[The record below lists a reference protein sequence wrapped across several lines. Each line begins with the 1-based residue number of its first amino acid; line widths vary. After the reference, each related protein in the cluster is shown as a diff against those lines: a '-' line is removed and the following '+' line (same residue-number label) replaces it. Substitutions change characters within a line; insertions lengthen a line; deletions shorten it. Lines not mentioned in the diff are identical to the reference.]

1 MKISILVDVPNSW
14 ILPWVK
20 ILKDELIVKGNEV
33 NFVKEANLIEKGDVA
48 FLLGCVKI
56 VPNDVLTMNN
66 HNIVVHPSALPKGK
80 GFSPLAWQ
88 IIEGKNEIPVSLFE
102 AVPEADAG
110 DIYLQDTIYLNG
122 DELNDEIKEK
132 QGKVTVS
139 LCLRFIDEIQYLK
152 PQQQSGNE
160 TFYPRRTEKDSE
172 LDPNKTIVEQFN
184 LLRVVDNERY
194 PAFFIVND
202 KKYIIKI
209 NKT

>member
-14 ILPWVK
+14 ILPWVN
-20 ILKDELIVKGNEV
+20 ILKDELIVRGNEV
-33 NFVKEANLIEKGDVA
+33 HFVREANLIQKGDVL

-88 IIEGKNEIPVSLFE
+88 ILEGKNEIPVSLFE
-102 AVPEADAG
+102 AVSEADAG

-139 LCLRFIDEIQYLK
+139 LCLKFIDEIEYLK
-152 PQQQSGNE
+152 PQSQSGKE
-160 TFYPRRTEKDSE
+160 TFYQRRTEKDSE

-194 PAFFIVND
+194 PAFFILND

-209 NKT
+209 HKT

>member
-20 ILKDELIVKGNEV
+20 ILEDELILRGNEV
-33 NFVKEANLIEKGDVA
+33 NFVREAHLIEEGDIA

-56 VPNDVLTMNN
+56 VSDDVLYRNN

-102 AVPEADAG
+102 AVPETDAG
-110 DIYLQDTIYLNG
+110 DIYLQDIIYLNG

-139 LCLRFIDEIQYLK
+139 LCLKFIDEIEYIK
-152 PQQQSGNE
+152 PQKQSGDE
-160 TFYPRRTEKDSE
+160 TFYPRRTEKSSE
-172 LDPNKTIVEQFN
+172 LEPNKTIAEQFN
-184 LLRVVDNERY
+184 LLRIVDNDRY
-194 PAFFIVND
+194 PAFFILNG

-209 NKT
+209 NKA